1 MTIGETA
8 STVMH
13 SSYTAFEKNQ
23 NTNEYTEE
31 YITNSIEECD
41 LLMEDALCKLSD
53 AIESL
58 SRDYFKEEK
67 DRMSVTDATAMLS
80 HRNAFIRE
88 LSEARN
94 YLIAELVGYRKYINE
109 MSKEIDIMPETF

>member
-1 MTIGETA
+1 MTIGETS

-13 SSYTAFEKNQ
+13 SSYATFEKNK

-41 LLMEDALCKLSD
+41 LLMEDALGKLSD
-53 AIESL
+53 VIEAL

-67 DRMSVTDATAMLS
+67 DQMSVTDATAMLS
-80 HRNAFIRE
+80 LRNEFIRE

-94 YLIAELVGYRKYINE
+94 YLIAELVGYRKYVNE
-109 MSKEIDIMPETF
+109 MSKEVDTMTETF

>member
-1 MTIGETA
+1 
-8 STVMH
+8 MH

-23 NTNEYTEE
+23 NTSEYTEE

-41 LLMEDALCKLSD
+41 FLMKDTLCKLRD

-58 SRDYFKEEK
+58 SRDYFKEQK
-67 DRMSVTDATAMLS
+67 DQMSVTDATAMLS
-80 HRNAFIRE
+80 RRNAFIRE

-94 YLIAELVGYRKYINE
+94 YLIAELVGYRKYVNE